1 LTKRALFLD
10 RDGVVNVDRGYVHKP
25 EDVEFVDG
33 IFELVSEAVRCG
45 YLIVIV
51 TNQAGIGRGLYSEQD
66 FHGLMD
72 WMKSEFESRQG
83 RIDAVYF
90 SPFHPEHGVGAYRR
104 VSDCRKPAP
113 GMIIRARHEL
123 DIDLSRSI
131 LIGDKQSDVDAGIK
145 AGIGQ
150 VLRLRVTGDMYRI
163 NSRRISSLRDVLSF
177 L

>member
-1 LTKRALFLD
+1 MTKRALFLD

-66 FHGLMD
+66 FHSLMD

-90 SPFHPEHGVGAYRR
+90 SPFHPEHGVGTYRR